1 MERALIDSGPLI
13 ALFNRDHQ
21 YHEWAL
27 SVLKESSAELITT
40 IVSVHETI
48 AALSFCRE
56 AQLDFLTWVEKG
68 ALTVAPVTEDDIT
81 RLYELTRRPPNYPV
95 DLADTSLLLLS
106 EKLDISTVIT
116 FGREP
121 LSSEKKSG

>member
-1 MERALIDSGPLI
+1 MERQLIDSGPLI
-13 ALFNRDHQ
+13 ALFDSDHQ
-21 YHEWAL
+21 FHSWAV
-27 SVLKESSAELITT
+27 SVLKDSSAELITS
-40 IVSVHETI
+40 IVSVHETL
-48 AALSFCRE
+48 AALSFSRG

-95 DLADTSLLLLS
+95 DLSDSSLLLLS

-116 FGREP
+116 LG
-121 LSSEKKSG
+121 KSL